1 MKVAFD
7 PSCLL
12 SEVPMKVESDPTFL
26 LLVLLAV
33 TLAACTSVPRVDR
46 ILEDGDC
53 ATAPDI
59 ERLVITMSDYGSKV
73 EFRWSRT
80 RFAGM
85 VTASS
90 GAPATDASYGANQV
104 GEWERRFPAV
114 SATATI
120 PGAFLGFP
128 AASNG
133 RADLLAAAVYDEQYP
148 ASGSPSS
155 SVVVVDLKTHYTQ
168 LVGMKGRVSSVV
180 WSPKGDYVA
189 VLEIAPAAKLP
200 RLLDMFT
207 FSSAPSRPQF
217 DVYATIYSTSG
228 LAACT
233 RRVAGGLPT
242 PSPTAAWR

>member
-1 MKVAFD
+1 MSAQRLF
-7 PSCLL
+7 P
-12 SEVPMKVESDPTFL
+12 
-26 LLVLLAV
+26 VLLACA
-33 TLAACTSVPRVDR
+33 LAACASAPRVDR
-46 ILEDGDC
+46 ILEDGNC

-59 ERLVITMSDYGSKV
+59 ERLIITMSDYGSKV

-85 VTASS
+85 VVASS

-114 SATATI
+114 SATTTI

-128 AASNG
+128 AASNAG
-133 RADLLAAAVYDEQYP
+133 AGVLAAAVYDEQYP
-148 ASGSPSS
+148 VSGSPSS
-155 SVVVVDLKTHYTQ
+155 AVVVVDLKTHYTQ
-168 LVGMKGRVSSVV
+168 LVGMKGRVSNVV

-189 VLEIAPAAKLP
+189 VLEIAPAARLP
-200 RLLDMFT
+200 GFLDMFT
-207 FSSAPSRPQF
+207 FSAPPSRAQF
-217 DVYATIYSTSG
+217 DIYATIYSASG

-233 RRVAGGLPT
+233 RRVASGLPT